1 MLTLTDPDLKPLR
14 ERTEEWY
21 APDRPPTVV
30 PDAYE
35 GLHFV
40 HVAPRAAPAP
50 RPKPSHE
57 PRKKRT
63 SPDRPPAVVPGT
75 DQGAR
80 YAAIGVASLATLA
93 IGLLGAVTGVEA
105 LRLFGFGLYL
115 VLGVGAAT
123 LWFLPRMTASESI
136 VVSAALGAASLCIAG
151 TAMVDGRAWHPTA
164 LAACL
169 FVVSAGSH
177 VYAMLTRGQA
187 LLRVDSLRWLGWHQ
201 DERTE
206 NPWWLRL
213 DGAPWQP
220 GLGFR
225 QRTKARRLVAPS
237 FAWTRD
243 PTWYL
248 LAAGVVL
255 CAVGVG
261 TVANSDP
268 SGGTLG
274 ALPALW
280 YEGLALLA
288 LVLVARPRNKPTVI
302 AAVVAMTVVLTG
314 SGSVLYTLP
323 RLPWAAKQVGF
334 VSFISAHGSL
344 NGLTG
349 FYRAFPG
356 FYAAASV
363 MCHVLGIHDPM
374 SLARWWT
381 PGIDLASMFAVHAL
395 ARRFTTSDVRAWF
408 AAMLF
413 VLGNTIQQDYFS
425 PQSLGFFLALAVLV
439 VAFVMWRSGLRE
451 RFILGCLLILV
462 SIGLTVSHPIS
473 PILVTAALVML
484 VFFGRLRPRFIF
496 LVAIVPFLV
505 WDALHFSVTHW
516 FSANHVGNANNFSP
530 PTVGTRSEHEM
541 IVAVVAILGA
551 AALAYIGLAALLSA
565 YKIRDR
571 QMLTLLACAASAFG
585 LGVGTSYGSEALFRI
600 ELFALPWLAIAAA
613 CLPLPRQIHLRQK
626 RSICVAMLLL
636 PLIGTFLVAQY
647 GLDAV
652 YAIQPQT
659 LRAEQ
664 LFETTAPPG
673 AILVAADSGP
683 APFRSTARYPLYGF
697 ESESQLL
704 YVDNVGRTESATEV
718 AQTLGSN
725 LRRIFWTRPAVYFL
739 FSPESK
745 SYTTMWG
752 LQSAATQTQF
762 ETSLLDS
769 PDWQIVSSDRGAILL
784 RLANVMYNQPRAH
797 RVAPARLKS

>member
-1 MLTLTDPDLKPLR
+1 
-14 ERTEEWY
+14 
-21 APDRPPTVV
+21 
-30 PDAYE
+30 
-35 GLHFV
+35 
-40 HVAPRAAPAP
+40 
-50 RPKPSHE
+50 
-57 PRKKRT
+57 
-63 SPDRPPAVVPGT
+63 
-75 DQGAR
+75 
-80 YAAIGVASLATLA
+80 
-93 IGLLGAVTGVEA
+93 
-105 LRLFGFGLYL
+105 
-115 VLGVGAAT
+115 
-123 LWFLPRMTASESI
+123 
-136 VVSAALGAASLCIAG
+136 
-151 TAMVDGRAWHPTA
+151 
-164 LAACL
+164 
-169 FVVSAGSH
+169 
-177 VYAMLTRGQA
+177 MLTRGQA

-225 QRTKARRLVAPS
+225 QRTQARRLVAPS

-280 YEGLALLA
+280 YEGLAVLA

-314 SGSVLYTLP
+314 SGSVLYSLP

-334 VSFISAHGSL
+334 VSFISAHGSI

-356 FYAAASV
+356 FYAAAAV
-363 MCHVLGIHDPM
+363 LCHVLGIHDVM

-381 PGIDLASMFAVHAL
+381 PGIDLLSMFAVQAL

-408 AAMLF
+408 AGHAVRAREHHPAGL
-413 VLGNTIQQDYFS
+413 L
-425 PQSLGFFLALAVLV
+425 LAAVPRILPGLAVLV

-451 RFILGCLLILV
+451 RFVLGCRAPSRV
-462 SIGLTVSHPIS
+462 SRLTLSHPIS

-516 FSANHVGNANNFSP
+516 FSANHVGNASNFSP
-530 PTVGTRSEHEM
+530 PTVGSRSEHEL

-551 AALAYIGLAALLSA
+551 AALAYIGMAALFSA
-565 YKIRDR
+565 YKIRNR
-571 QMLTLLACAASAFG
+571 QMLTLLACAASALG

-613 CLPLPRQIHLRQK
+613 CLPLPRRIHLRQK
-626 RSICVAMLLL
+626 RSIGVAMLVL
-636 PLIGTFLVAQY
+636 PLVGTFLVAQF
-647 GLDAV
+647 GLDAA

-659 LRAEQ
+659 LAAEQ
-664 LFETTAPPG
+664 LFERTAPVPERCSSWPTDG
-673 AILVAADSGP
+673 PDSDPFDRELPEIRLRIRVAAYSTWTTS
-683 APFRSTARYPLYGF
+683 AARSQRPRSPRPWVATCA
-697 ESESQLL
+697 ES
-704 YVDNVGRTESATEV
+704 YW
-718 AQTLGSN
+718 TL
-725 LRRIFWTRPAVYFL
+725 PAVYFL

-745 SYTTMWG
+745 NYTTMWG
-752 LQSAATQTQF
+752 LQSSATQAQF
-762 ETSLLDS
+762 ETGVLRS
-769 PDWQIVSSDRGAILL
+769 PEWQIVSSDRGAILL
-784 RLANVMYNQPRAH
+784 RLANGDV
-797 RVAPARLKS
+797 